1 MTDWQPIETAPKD
14 RSIILLIGKIEMMA
28 NWDNV
33 KKQFVLA
40 YPVPLII
47 GNKPKWR
54 EMTLEPSPRT
64 IWLIIASLISGV
76 LGIIAGL
83 IAWSNW

>member
-54 EMTLEPSPRT
+54 EMTHGYFGKE
-64 IWLIIASLISGV
+64 IK
-76 LGIIAGL
+76 
-83 IAWSNW
+83 

>member
-14 RSIILLIGKIEMMA
+14 QPIILLVGKIEVMA

-33 KKQFVLA
+33 KKQFVLTH
-40 YPVPLII
+40 PVPLIV

-54 EMTLEPSPRT
+54 EMTHGD
-64 IWLIIASLISGV
+64 SGKETK
-76 LGIIAGL
+76 
-83 IAWSNW
+83 

>member
-1 MTDWQPIETAPKD
+1 MTEWKPFETAPKD
-14 RSIILLIGKIEMMA
+14 QPIILLVGKIEVMA

-40 YPVPLII
+40 HPVSLIV

-54 EMTLEPSPRT
+54 EM
-64 IWLIIASLISGV
+64 IHADSGKETK
-76 LGIIAGL
+76 
-83 IAWSNW
+83 